1 MRTMRL
7 TWLGVGL
14 QVLVALCLASGVSLL
29 LLRAGPV
36 PMLAA
41 LLVLFTL
48 LFFFLL
54 SILRATL
61 TAHRLRRYM
70 QGGGWPGGP
79 GPRGPRPD
87 GGPGGL
93 GGVREPRRPFPPRMP
108 PWAATAEP
116 ENAGG

>member
-7 TWLGVGL
+7 TWLGVVL
-14 QVLVALCLASGVSLL
+14 QVVVALCLASGVSLL

-41 LLVLFTL
+41 LLVQFTL
-48 LFFFLL
+48 LFFVLL

-61 TAHRLRRYM
+61 TARRLRRHM

-87 GGPGGL
+87 GWPRDL
-93 GGVREPRRPFPPRMP
+93 GGTREPRRPFPPHMP
-108 PWAATAEP
+108 PRAAAAEP